1 MLREFIG
8 KSRRFSLLDSGGA
21 ETSITGN
28 NFLVETIM
36 FKRILLVSAALVIAM
51 PALAKEPVIS
61 GARISQDVK
70 VLSSDAYE
78 GRGITT
84 PAEQK
89 TIDYLAKGFAA
100 AGFEPGGENGSWT
113 QDVHLRQFVIS
124 DPKLAFT
131 FADGKTMD
139 LRQGEEITVNTRGT
153 TSDVSFDRTPLVFV
167 GYGVTAPERG
177 WDDFKGLDVRGKILV
192 ELINDPDFVEPQLM
206 TFNGKAMTYY
216 GRWTYKYEEA
226 ARRGAAG
233 VLIIHDTDAA
243 SYGWDTVR
251 NSNNGS
257 KFDIVRPDPSTASP
271 KLESWI
277 SHDTADTL
285 FKAAGLDLADLRV
298 KARSKD
304 FQPVELNVTLSGG
317 YKVAAT
323 EITTHNVV
331 ARLQGTT
338 HPDETILYTG
348 HWDHLGIC
356 APEAKDRICNGAVDN
371 GTGIA
376 TLLELARAFG
386 KGPKPQRSVVM
397 IAFTAEE
404 SGLLGSEYYA
414 SNPVYPLAKTVTGI
428 NMDALN
434 VNGRTK
440 DIVVEGVGQSS
451 LDDMVALYAA
461 EQHRTIT
468 PDPRPEAGGFFR
480 SDHFPLVKRGVPM
493 LVAGSGDDMVK
504 GGKAAG
510 EAFSKD
516 YTDNRYHQPADEW
529 SAKWDLSGLV
539 EDATLYY
546 RIGSALANSDIWP
559 VWRDTSEFKGAR
571 DQSEDARQ

>member
-1 MLREFIG
+1 ML
-8 KSRRFSLLDSGGA
+8 KSVLLTSVALGLCGA
-21 ETSITGN
+21 
-28 NFLVETIM
+28 
-36 FKRILLVSAALVIAM
+36 AQAQQ
-51 PALAKEPVIS
+51 IS
-61 GARISQDVK
+61 GARISNDIK
-70 VLSSDAYE
+70 ALSADDFE

-89 TIDYLAKGFAA
+89 TIDYMSKGFAA
-100 AGFEPGGENGSWT
+100 AGFQPGGENGSWT
-113 QDVHLRQFVIS
+113 QDVHLRQFVVS
-124 DPKLAFT
+124 DPKLAFN
-131 FADGKTMD
+131 FADGQSMD
-139 LRQGEEITVNTRGT
+139 LRQGQEITVNTRGT
-153 TSDVSFDRTPLVFV
+153 LGDVSFDKAPLVFV

-177 WDDFKGLDVRGKILV
+177 WDDFKGLDVKGKILV
-192 ELINDPDFVEPQLM
+192 ELINDPDFVKPQLM
-206 TFNGKAMTYY
+206 TFGGKAMTYY

-277 SHDTADTL
+277 SHETADTL

-304 FQPVELNVTLSGG
+304 FQPVTLNVTLSGG

-323 EITTHNVV
+323 EITTHNII
-331 ARLQGTT
+331 ARLPGTKY
-338 HPDETILYTG
+338 PDETVLFTG

-356 APEAKDRICNGAVDN
+356 APEAADKICNGAVDN

-386 KGPKPQRSVVM
+386 KAPKPERSIVM

-414 SNPVYPLAKTVTGI
+414 SNPVYPLAKTVAGI

-434 VNGRTK
+434 VNGATK

-451 LDDMVALYAA
+451 LDDMVALYGGK
-461 EQHRTIT
+461 QSRTTT
-468 PDPRPEAGGFFR
+468 PEPRPEAGGFFR

-529 SAKWDLSGLV
+529 SANWDLGGLV
-539 EDATLYY
+539 QDATLYY
-546 RIGSALANSDIWP
+546 QIGSALANSHQWP
-559 VWRDTSEFKGAR
+559 TWRDTSEFNGAR
-571 DQSEDARQ
+571 DTTSAERK

>member
-1 MLREFIG
+1 ML
-8 KSRRFSLLDSGGA
+8 KSVLLASVALLSFSGVVQA
-21 ETSITGN
+21 QQ
-28 NFLVETIM
+28 
-36 FKRILLVSAALVIAM
+36 
-51 PALAKEPVIS
+51 IS
-61 GARISQDVK
+61 GTRISNDIR
-70 VLSSDAYE
+70 VLSSDDFE

-84 PAEQK
+84 PAEEK
-89 TIDYLAKGFAA
+89 TIDYMSKGFAA
-100 AGFEPGGENGSWT
+100 AGFQPGGENGGWT
-113 QDVHLRQFVIS
+113 QDVHLRQFIVS
-124 DPKLAFT
+124 DPKLAFNLP
-131 FADGKTMD
+131 DGKTID
-139 LRQGEEITVNTRGT
+139 LHQGQEITVNTRGALG
-153 TSDVSFDRTPLVFV
+153 DVAFDKAPIVFV

-177 WDDFKGLDVRGKILV
+177 WDDFKGIDVKGKILV

-206 TFNGKAMTYY
+206 TFGGKAMTYY

-277 SHDTADTL
+277 SHETADVL
-285 FKAAGLDLADLRV
+285 FKAAGLDLADLRI

-304 FQPVELNVTLSGG
+304 FQPVTLNVSLSGG
-317 YKVAAT
+317 YKVAAS
-323 EITTHNVV
+323 EITTHNII
-331 ARLQGTT
+331 ARLPGTKY
-338 HPDETILYTG
+338 PDETVLFTG

-356 APEAKDRICNGAVDN
+356 APEAVDKICNGAVDN

-386 KGPKPQRSVVM
+386 KAKKPERSIVM

-414 SNPVYPLAKTVTGI
+414 TNPIYPLAKTVAGI

-451 LDDMVALYAA
+451 LDDMVALYGGK
-461 EQHRTIT
+461 QKRTIT

-493 LVAGSGDDMVK
+493 LVAYSGDDMVK

-510 EAFSKD
+510 ETFSKD
-516 YTDNRYHQPADEW
+516 YTDNHYHQPSDEW
-529 SAKWDLSGLV
+529 SAKWDLGGLV

-546 RIGSALANSDIWP
+546 QIGEALANSHQWP
-559 VWRDTSEFKGAR
+559 AWRDTSEFKGAR
-571 DQSEDARQ
+571 DTTSAERK

>member
-1 MLREFIG
+1 ML
-8 KSRRFSLLDSGGA
+8 KSVLLASVALLCFSDVAHSQD
-21 ETSITGN
+21 I
-28 NFLVETIM
+28 
-36 FKRILLVSAALVIAM
+36 SA
-51 PALAKEPVIS
+51 
-61 GARISQDVK
+61 ARISNDIK
-70 VLSSDAYE
+70 ALSSDDFE

-89 TIDYLAKGFAA
+89 TIDYMSKGFAD
-100 AGFEPGGENGSWT
+100 AGFQPGGENGGWT
-113 QDVHLRQFVIS
+113 QAVHLRQFIIS

-131 FADGKTMD
+131 FADGHSLD
-139 LRQGEEITVNTRGT
+139 LHQGQDITVSTRGALG
-153 TSDVSFDRTPLVFV
+153 DVAFDKAPLVFV

-177 WDDFKGLDVRGKILV
+177 WDDFKGLDVKGKILV

-206 TFNGKAMTYY
+206 TFGGKAMTYY

-226 ARRGAAG
+226 ARHGAAG
-233 VLIIHDTDAA
+233 VIIIHDADAA

-251 NSNNGS
+251 NSWSGPQ
-257 KFDIVRPDPSTASP
+257 FDIVRPDPSTASP

-277 SHDTADTL
+277 SHETADAL

-298 KARSKD
+298 KARAKD
-304 FQPVELNVTLSGG
+304 FQPVPLNVTLSGG
-317 YKVAAT
+317 YKVAAS
-323 EITTHNVV
+323 EITTHNII
-331 ARLQGTT
+331 ARLPGTKY
-338 HPDETILYTG
+338 PDETVLFTG

-356 APEAKDRICNGAVDN
+356 APEAADKICNGAVDN

-386 KGPKPQRSVVM
+386 SPSSSGAVGQKNMSEKPERSIVM

-414 SNPVYPLAKTVTGI
+414 SNPLYPLAKTVAGI

-434 VNGRTK
+434 VNGATK

-451 LDDMVALYAA
+451 LDDMVALYGGK
-461 EQHRTIT
+461 QNRTIT
-468 PDPRPEAGGFFR
+468 PEPRPEAGGFFR

-516 YTDNRYHQPADEW
+516 YNEKRYHQPGDEW
-529 SAKWDLSGLV
+529 SANWDLGGLV

-546 RIGSALANSDIWP
+546 QIGSALANSHQWP
-559 VWRDTSEFKGAR
+559 TWRDTSEFKGAR
-571 DQSEDARQ
+571 DATNAERK

>member
-1 MLREFIG
+1 ML
-8 KSRRFSLLDSGGA
+8 KSLLLASVALICLSGA
-21 ETSITGN
+21 AQAQAI
-28 NFLVETIM
+28 
-36 FKRILLVSAALVIAM
+36 SA
-51 PALAKEPVIS
+51 
-61 GARISQDVK
+61 ARISNDIK

-84 PAEQK
+84 PAEQM
-89 TIDYLAKGFAA
+89 TLDYMSKGFAA
-100 AGFEPGGENGSWT
+100 AGFQPGGENGSWT
-113 QDVHLRQFVIS
+113 QDVHLRQFVVS
-124 DPKLAFT
+124 DPKLSF
-131 FADGKTMD
+131 DLPGGQIMD
-139 LRQGEEITVNTRGT
+139 LHQGQEITVNTRGAL
-153 TSDVSFDRTPLVFV
+153 SDVAFDKAPLVFV

-177 WDDFKGLDVRGKILV
+177 WDDFKGLDVKGKILV
-192 ELINDPDFVEPQLM
+192 ELINDPDFAEPQLM
-206 TFNGKAMTYY
+206 TFGGKAMTYY

-233 VLIIHDTDAA
+233 VLIVHDADAA

-257 KFDIVRPDPSTASP
+257 KFDIVRSDPSTASP

-277 SHDTADTL
+277 SHETADQL
-285 FKAAGLDLADLRV
+285 FKAAGLDLTALRIQ
-298 KARSKD
+298 ARSKD
-304 FQPVELNVTLSGG
+304 FRPVDMNVTLSGG

-323 EITTHNVV
+323 EITTHNII
-331 ARLQGTT
+331 ARLPGTKY
-338 HPDETILYTG
+338 PDETVLFTG

-356 APEAKDRICNGAVDN
+356 APEAADKICNGAVDN

-386 KGPKPQRSVVM
+386 TAKKPERSIVM

-404 SGLLGSEYYA
+404 SGLLGSEYFA
-414 SNPVYPLAKTVTGI
+414 SNPVYPLAKTVAGI

-434 VNGRTK
+434 VNGRTR

-451 LDDMVALYAA
+451 LDDMVKRYADK
-461 EQHRTIT
+461 QKRTLT
-468 PDPRPEAGGFFR
+468 PEPRPEAGGFFR

-493 LVAGSGDDMVK
+493 LVASSGDDMVE

-516 YTDNRYHQPADEW
+516 YTDKRYHQPADEW
-529 SAKWDLSGLV
+529 SANWDLGGLV

-546 RIGSALANSDIWP
+546 RIGSELANSHEWP
-559 VWRDTSEFKGAR
+559 IWRDTSEFKGAR
-571 DQSEDARQ
+571 DKSDAERK

>member
-1 MLREFIG
+1 ML
-8 KSRRFSLLDSGGA
+8 KS
-21 ETSITGN
+21 
-28 NFLVETIM
+28 
-36 FKRILLVSAALVIAM
+36 ILLASVALLSLSGAVHAQEISA
-51 PALAKEPVIS
+51 
-61 GARISQDVK
+61 ARISNDIK
-70 VLSSDAYE
+70 VLSSDDFE

-89 TIDYLAKGFAA
+89 TIDYMAKGFAS
-100 AGFEPGGENGSWT
+100 AGFQPGGENGGWT
-113 QDVHLRQFVIS
+113 QAVHLRQFIVS
-124 DPKLAFT
+124 DPKLAFN
-131 FADGKTMD
+131 FADGHSLNLK
-139 LRQGEEITVNTRGT
+139 QGGDITASTRGALG
-153 TSDVSFDRTPLVFV
+153 DVSFDKAPLVFV

-177 WDDFKGLDVRGKILV
+177 WDDFKGMDVKGKVLV

-206 TFNGKAMTYY
+206 TFAGKAMTYY

-233 VLIIHDTDAA
+233 VIIIHDPDAA

-251 NSNNGS
+251 NSWSGPQ
-257 KFDIVRPDPSTASP
+257 FDIVRPNPSTASP
-271 KLESWI
+271 KLESWMT
-277 SHDTADTL
+277 HDTAEAL
-285 FKAAGLDLADLRV
+285 FKSAGLDLADLRI

-304 FQPVELNVTLSGG
+304 FQPVALNVTLSGG

-323 EITTHNVV
+323 EITTHNII
-331 ARLQGTT
+331 ARLPGIKY
-338 HPDETILYTG
+338 PDETVLYTG

-356 APEAKDRICNGAVDN
+356 APDAADKICNGAVDN

-376 TLLELARAFG
+376 TLLELARSFG
-386 KGPKPQRSVVM
+386 KAEKPERSIVM

-414 SNPVYPLAKTVTGI
+414 TNPVYPLAKTVAGI

-434 VNGRTK
+434 VNGATR

-451 LDDMVALYAA
+451 LDDMVALYAGK
-461 EQHRTIT
+461 QNRTIT

-493 LVAGSGDDMVK
+493 LVASSGDDMVK

-510 EAFSKD
+510 EAFSED
-516 YTDNRYHQPADEW
+516 YTEKRYHQPADEW
-529 SAKWDLSGLV
+529 SAKWDMGGLV

-546 RIGSALANSDIWP
+546 QMGAALANSHQWP
-559 VWRDTSEFKGAR
+559 MWRETSEFKGAR
-571 DQSEDARQ
+571 DASAAERK

>member
-1 MLREFIG
+1 ML
-8 KSRRFSLLDSGGA
+8 KSVLLASVALLSFSGA
-21 ETSITGN
+21 
-28 NFLVETIM
+28 
-36 FKRILLVSAALVIAM
+36 AQAQQ
-51 PALAKEPVIS
+51 IS
-61 GARISQDVK
+61 DARISNDIK
-70 VLSSDAYE
+70 VLSSDDFE

-89 TIDYLAKGFAA
+89 TIDYMTKGFAA
-100 AGFEPGGENGSWT
+100 AGFQPGGENGGWT
-113 QDVHLRQFVIS
+113 QDVHLRQFVVS
-124 DPKLAFT
+124 DPKLAFNLP
-131 FADGKTMD
+131 GGQVMD
-139 LRQGEEITVNTRGT
+139 LHQGQEITVNTRGALG
-153 TSDVSFDRTPLVFV
+153 DVAFDKAPLVFV

-177 WDDFKGLDVRGKILV
+177 WDDFKGLDVKGKILV

-206 TFNGKAMTYY
+206 TFGGKAMTYY

-257 KFDIVRPDPSTASP
+257 KFDIVRADPSTASP

-277 SHDTADTL
+277 SHETADML
-285 FKAAGLDLADLRV
+285 FKAAGLDLAGLRV

-304 FQPVELNVTLSGG
+304 FQPVTLNVTLTGG
-317 YKVAAT
+317 YKVVAS
-323 EITTHNVV
+323 EITTHNII
-331 ARLQGTT
+331 ARLPGTKY
-338 HPDETILYTG
+338 PDETVLFTG

-356 APEAKDRICNGAVDN
+356 APEAADKICNGAVDN

-376 TLLELARAFG
+376 TLLELARAFR
-386 KGPKPQRSVVM
+386 KAKKPERSIVM

-414 SNPVYPLAKTVTGI
+414 TNPIYPLAKTVAGI

-434 VNGRTK
+434 VNGATK

-451 LDDMVALYAA
+451 LDDMVALYGGK
-461 EQHRTIT
+461 QNRTIT

-493 LVAGSGDDMVK
+493 LVAYSGDDMIK

-516 YTDNRYHQPADEW
+516 YTDNHYHQPSDEW
-529 SAKWDLSGLV
+529 SASWDLGGLV

-546 RIGSALANSDIWP
+546 RIGSVLANSHQWP
-559 VWRDTSEFKGAR
+559 MWRDTSEFKGAR
-571 DQSEDARQ
+571 DKSDADRK